1 MPRKS
6 SLPTLI
12 VLLTGLLLA
21 ALLPLMAAGVS
32 ASHDPPRKVSAQIAR
47 HAEIPGID
55 QDAAI
60 PEHEHEHDGDLDRD
74 AHGGHQHAH
83 SAIDHSHE
91 SLFALPEHAIPF
103 CTGITSW
110 RYRPGIGRTGAVVA
124 VPKRPPKP
132 ATA

>member
-32 ASHDPPRKVSAQIAR
+32 ASHDPLRKVSAQIAR
-47 HAEIPGID
+47 HAGIPGID
-55 QDAAI
+55 QDAAN
-60 PEHEHEHDGDLDRD
+60 HEHDGDPARN
-74 AHGGHQHAH
+74 AHGSHLHAH
-83 SAIDHSHE
+83 SAIDHFHE

-110 RYRPGIGRTGAVVA
+110 RYCPGIDRTGAVVS
-124 VPKRPPKP
+124 VPERPPKP

>member
-12 VLLTGLLLA
+12 VLLTVLLLA
-21 ALLPLMAAGVS
+21 ALLPLMVAGVS
-32 ASHDPPRKVSAQIAR
+32 ASHDPLRKVSAQIAR
-47 HAEIPGID
+47 YAEIPGID

-60 PEHEHEHDGDLDRD
+60 HEHEHDGDPARD

-110 RYRPGIGRTGAVVA
+110 RYCPGIGRTGAVVA
-124 VPKRPPKP
+124 VPKRPPRP